1 MAANSRAE
9 SLAQIDLTVES
20 SESSTAT
27 ATTYSRR
34 QITLTALNN
43 TIAIG
48 RASKVSAK
56 GFVPAENNAW
66 FDSAVMSRDHAEIS
80 VDIDEKKVQVRD
92 KGSLHGTY
100 LNEREKLE
108 KEPRELK
115 DGDRLTFG
123 LPVDRGTSRFMPV
136 SVKFGVS
143 FNEPTKQY
151 VPSSFASSA
160 LTETFSVGDECGSRT
175 FQVPDDSEVSSD
187 VDDYSSD
194 SSIYSSHSATMIPQT
209 TSTSPHSLPPKFVPG
224 VEVIDLTEPEAS
236 SQSHTWTSKLNA
248 GSFNNSSPAFI
259 DLSSPPLSPLMFRED
274 RDAEYG
280 SSGAAVTKNVGGDH
294 LDILSISEP
303 AGRVPMQSISPLGA
317 ATSRL
322 TEFASA
328 LGQTAQSLEAIEQT
342 VLNSDMDSNYS
353 SDHSLDSL
361 DQDNTSELS
370 DAESN
375 VNYPENFMEGEY
387 SSDDDDDSGSDHDM
401 DDQSDGSS
409 VLDEDMVNY
418 SEDDDNESASEHQS
432 VIGDLDIFDC
442 DQPASPLPLSPMMG
456 RPTLVHNHHTAPVVS
471 DEQDD
476 TLDHPASDT
485 ASPVIPVSSKKDEA
499 GAKSTN
505 PIAIEKLLNDRPGV
519 AHSMHQGPPLPELR
533 KTTQP
538 NSWPASFKGDFE
550 SLCLKSGKG
559 DFWSAREGNKAY
571 FNKTSGQ
578 TFNKAALETQ
588 TTARPASSVYALC
601 NAMPTNPRF
610 DNEMHTRDLSG
621 LDQQVF
627 SRLPPMETSF
637 NSTVTQP
644 ICSDSLD
651 RLLSSSARRGNQPN
665 AYKEQAKTKESETEK
680 TKEPE
685 TEKPVDQNAENV
697 ASKTSDLEFQKVNVQ
712 FTIQTADEPQSL
724 VEAEKLKANSDSV
737 KRKRKAEDMSV
748 ETEDD
753 LKWGSVPETAGAEV
767 LKADGLEEAATEVR
781 GQTVESSI
789 QVLRPFERP
798 TKKVRL
804 FRLAERVGIAAI
816 GGAMV
821 MGTLIYTAPTFA

>member
-1 MAANSRAE
+1 
-9 SLAQIDLTVES
+9 
-20 SESSTAT
+20 
-27 ATTYSRR
+27 
-34 QITLTALNN
+34 
-43 TIAIG
+43 
-48 RASKVSAK
+48 
-56 GFVPAENNAW
+56 
-66 FDSAVMSRDHAEIS
+66 
-80 VDIDEKKVQVRD
+80 
-92 KGSLHGTY
+92 
-100 LNEREKLE
+100 
-108 KEPRELK
+108 
-115 DGDRLTFG
+115 
-123 LPVDRGTSRFMPV
+123 MPV

-143 FNEPTKQY
+143 FNEPTKKY

-160 LTETFSVGDECGSRT
+160 LTETFSVGDDCGSRT

-187 VDDYSSD
+187 VDDYSTD
-194 SSIYSSHSATMIPQT
+194 SSIYSSHSATMNPQT
-209 TSTSPHSLPPKFVPG
+209 ASTSPHSLPPKFVPG

-236 SQSHTWTSKLNA
+236 SQSHAWTSKLNA

-280 SSGAAVTKNVGGDH
+280 SSGAAVTKDVGGDH

-303 AGRVPMQSISPLGA
+303 ARRVPIQSTSPLGA

-328 LGQTAQSLEAIEQT
+328 LGQTAQSLEAVEQT
-342 VLNSDMDSNYS
+342 VLDSDMDSNY
-353 SDHSLDSL
+353 SLDSL

-432 VIGDLDIFDC
+432 MSLLCCSIKLTDSNVDIKAGVIGDLDIFDC
-442 DQPASPLPLSPMMG
+442 DQPASPLPLSPVMG
-456 RPTLVHNHHTAPVVS
+456 RPTLIHNHHTAPVVS
-471 DEQDD
+471 DDQDD
-476 TLDHPASDT
+476 TLDYPASDT

-505 PIAIEKLLNDRPGV
+505 PIAIEKLLNDRPGGAQSV
-519 AHSMHQGPPLPELR
+519 HQGPPLPELR

-665 AYKEQAKTKESETEK
+665 AYKEQEK

-697 ASKTSDLEFQKVNVQ
+697 ASKTSDLESQKVNVQ

-724 VEAEKLKANSDSV
+724 VEAEKPKANSDSV

-753 LKWGSVPETAGAEV
+753 LKWGGVPETAGTEV

>member
-1 MAANSRAE
+1 
-9 SLAQIDLTVES
+9 
-20 SESSTAT
+20 
-27 ATTYSRR
+27 
-34 QITLTALNN
+34 
-43 TIAIG
+43 
-48 RASKVSAK
+48 
-56 GFVPAENNAW
+56 
-66 FDSAVMSRDHAEIS
+66 
-80 VDIDEKKVQVRD
+80 
-92 KGSLHGTY
+92 
-100 LNEREKLE
+100 
-108 KEPRELK
+108 
-115 DGDRLTFG
+115 
-123 LPVDRGTSRFMPV
+123 MPV

-143 FNEPTKQY
+143 FNEPTKKY

-160 LTETFSVGDECGSRT
+160 LTETFSVGDDCGSRT

-187 VDDYSSD
+187 VDDYSTD
-194 SSIYSSHSATMIPQT
+194 SSIYSSHSATMNPQT
-209 TSTSPHSLPPKFVPG
+209 ASTSPHSLPPKFVPG

-236 SQSHTWTSKLNA
+236 SQSHAWTSKLNA

-280 SSGAAVTKNVGGDH
+280 SSGAAVTKDVGGDH

-303 AGRVPMQSISPLGA
+303 ARRVPIQSTSPLGA

-328 LGQTAQSLEAIEQT
+328 LGQTAQSLEAVEQT
-342 VLNSDMDSNYS
+342 VLDSDMDSNY
-353 SDHSLDSL
+353 SLDSL

-432 VIGDLDIFDC
+432 MSLLCCSIKPTDSNVDIKAGVIGDLDIFDC
-442 DQPASPLPLSPMMG
+442 DQPASPLPLSPVMS
-456 RPTLVHNHHTAPVVS
+456 RPTLIHNHHTAPVVS
-471 DEQDD
+471 DDQDD

-519 AHSMHQGPPLPELR
+519 AQSVHQGPPLPELR

-665 AYKEQAKTKESETEK
+665 AYKEQEK

-697 ASKTSDLEFQKVNVQ
+697 ASKTSDLESQKVNVQ

-724 VEAEKLKANSDSV
+724 VEAEKPKANSDSV

-753 LKWGSVPETAGAEV
+753 LKWGGVPETAGTEV

>member
-20 SESSTAT
+20 SESSTAA

-143 FNEPTKQY
+143 FNEPTKN
-151 VPSSFASSA
+151 
-160 LTETFSVGDECGSRT
+160 VGDDCGSRT

-187 VDDYSSD
+187 VDDYSTD
-194 SSIYSSHSATMIPQT
+194 SSIYSSHSATMNPQT
-209 TSTSPHSLPPKFVPG
+209 ASTSPHSLPPKFVPG

-236 SQSHTWTSKLNA
+236 SQSHAWTSKLNA

-280 SSGAAVTKNVGGDH
+280 SSGAAVTKDVGGDH

-303 AGRVPMQSISPLGA
+303 ARRVPIQSTSPLGA

-328 LGQTAQSLEAIEQT
+328 LGQTAQSLEAVEQT
-342 VLNSDMDSNYS
+342 VLDSDMDSNY
-353 SDHSLDSL
+353 SLDSL

-442 DQPASPLPLSPMMG
+442 DQPASPLPLSPVMG
-456 RPTLVHNHHTAPVVS
+456 RPTLIHNHHTAPVVS
-471 DEQDD
+471 DDQDD
-476 TLDHPASDT
+476 TLDYPASDT

-505 PIAIEKLLNDRPGV
+505 PIAIEKLLNDRPGGAQSV
-519 AHSMHQGPPLPELR
+519 HQGPPLPELR

-665 AYKEQAKTKESETEK
+665 AYKEQEK

-697 ASKTSDLEFQKVNVQ
+697 ASKTSDLESQKVNVQ

-724 VEAEKLKANSDSV
+724 VEAEKPKANSDSV

-753 LKWGSVPETAGAEV
+753 LKWGGVPETAGTEV